1 MKYIEN
7 LLQEMTVA
15 QKTPLQKILGL
26 KDTNSE
32 EIIKKLSKIFAPGKR
47 IMAGFY

>member
-26 KDTNSE
+26 KRGDGCRN
-32 EIIKKLSKIFAPGKR
+32 GKCWIGQLFQKNIR
-47 IMAGFY
+47 T